1 MGTKRLSK
9 SSRTKK
15 VLENKEI
22 TSVEKTNA
30 AISSKEEKICIP
42 LPKLETQK
50 VCVNLPKIE
59 VETQKVCFDLPKIPT
74 KGCDCP
80 PPQMRCRPRQ
90 EKVIARA
97 VIPKSEIASSIGGPL
112 SIREIEIG
120 EISIPSLKLKDF
132 SGTFKYDSCKA
143 KNVELEITLSI
154 STTFSGNIDL
164 PWPLCWED
172 FCYGVSGGVN
182 FASYVEKQTLG
193 DVVFGAGSFSMFSSA
208 TNIGPFSM
216 TAEPIGKTEIDQ
228 VTAEN
233 IQMQCTS
240 IPIDTPLGINIGLC
254 LPIPNPTGPN
264 DIATDLTSIDEMDS
278 MGISSPY
285 ASMKDIKALNITI
298 PSVTTQAFEAQS
310 NTALSI
316 STSKKMYGSGV
327 TLIGDADR
335 AHINGVLTL
344 NITKII
350 MRIKGGLEF
359 SNLSGTVTTSSAI
372 AQKLDLS
379 LVLKGIKIKGLNLC
393 GMKIPEIE
401 VVM

>member
-1 MGTKRLSK
+1 LSK
-9 SSRTKK
+9 SSKTKK
-15 VLENKEI
+15 VLDSKEI
-22 TSVEKTNA
+22 IFVEKTNA
-30 AISSKEEKICIP
+30 TIASRDEKICIP
-42 LPKLETQK
+42 LPKVETQK
-50 VCVNLPKIE
+50 VCVNIPKIN

-112 SIREIEIG
+112 TVAEIEIG
-120 EISIPSLKLKDF
+120 EISIPSLRLRDF

-143 KNVELEITLSI
+143 KNVELELTLSI
-154 STTFSGNIDL
+154 STTFSGAIDL
-164 PWPLCWED
+164 PWPLCWSD

-182 FASYVEKQTLG
+182 FDSYVEKQTLG
-193 DVVFGAGSFSMFSSA
+193 DVVFGAGSFSMFSA
-208 TNIGPFSM
+208 ITNIAPFSM
-216 TAEPIGKTEIDQ
+216 IAEPIKETKIDQ
-228 VTAEN
+228 VTADN
-233 IQMQCTS
+233 IQMKCTS
-240 IPIDTPLGINIGLC
+240 IPIDTPFGINIGLC
-254 LPIPNPTGPN
+254 LPIPNPMGPN
-264 DIATDLTSIDEMDS
+264 DIATDLTTIDEMDS
-278 MGISSPY
+278 TGISSPQ

-310 NTALSI
+310 KTALTL
-316 STSKKMYGSGV
+316 STSKQMYGSGV

-335 AHINGVLTL
+335 AHITGVLTL
-344 NITKII
+344 NITKMI
-350 MRIKGGLEF
+350 MRVRGGLEF
-359 SNLSGTVTTSSAI
+359 SNLSGAVTTNSAI
-372 AQKLDLS
+372 ADKLDLS

>member
-1 MGTKRLSK
+1 MSK
-9 SSRTKK
+9 SSRTRKIL
-15 VLENKEI
+15 VTKEV

-30 AISSKEEKICIP
+30 AIASLEEKICIP

-59 VETQKVCFDLPKIPT
+59 VNTQKVCFDLPKIPT

-112 SIREIEIG
+112 TIAEIEIG
-120 EISIPSLKLKDF
+120 EISIPNLQLRDF

-164 PWPLCWED
+164 PWPLCWSD

-182 FASYVEKQTLG
+182 FNSYVEKQTLG
-193 DVVFGAGSFSMFSSA
+193 DVVFGAGQFSMFSVTTS
-208 TNIGPFSM
+208 ISPFSM
-216 TAEPIGKTEIDQ
+216 IANPIKETKIDQ
-228 VTAEN
+228 VTADN
-233 IQMQCTS
+233 IQMKCTS

-264 DIATDLTSIDEMDS
+264 DIATDLTTIDEMDS
-278 MGISSPY
+278 TGISSSK
-285 ASMKDIKALNITI
+285 ASMKDIKALNVTI
-298 PSVTTQAFEAQS
+298 PSVTTQAFDAES
-310 NTALSI
+310 KTALTI
-316 STSKKMYGSGV
+316 STSKQMYGSGV

-335 AHINGVLTL
+335 AHITGVLTL
-344 NITKII
+344 HITKMV
-350 MRIKGGLEF
+350 MRVKGGLEF
-359 SNLSGTVTTSSAI
+359 SNLSGTVTTGSAI
-372 AQKLDLS
+372 TDKLDLS

>member
-1 MGTKRLSK
+1 LSK

-15 VLENKEI
+15 ILDAKEI

-30 AISSKEEKICIP
+30 TIASKDEKICIQ
-42 LPKLETQK
+42 LPKMETQK
-50 VCVNLPKIE
+50 VCVNLPKIN
-59 VETQKVCFDLPKIPT
+59 VDTQKVCFDLPKIPT

-112 SIREIEIG
+112 SVAEIEIG
-120 EISIPSLKLKDF
+120 EISIPNLKLRDF

-143 KNVELEITLSI
+143 KNVELELTLSI

-164 PWPLCWED
+164 PWPLCWSD

-182 FASYVEKQTLG
+182 FDSYVEKQTLG
-193 DVVFGAGSFSMFSSA
+193 DVVFGAGSFSMFSA
-208 TNIGPFSM
+208 ITGIGPFSM
-216 TAEPIGKTEIDQ
+216 TAEPIKETKIDQ
-228 VTAEN
+228 VTTDN
-233 IQMQCTS
+233 IQMKCTS

-254 LPIPNPTGPN
+254 LPIPNPMGPN
-264 DIATDLTSIDEMDS
+264 DIATDQTTIDEMDS
-278 MGISSPY
+278 TGISSPQ

-298 PSVTTQAFEAQS
+298 PSVTTQGFEAQS
-310 NTALSI
+310 KTALSL
-316 STSKKMYGSGV
+316 STAKQMYGSGV

-335 AHINGVLTL
+335 AHITGVLTL
-344 NITKII
+344 NITKMI
-350 MRIKGGLEF
+350 MRVRGGLEF
-359 SNLSGTVTTSSAI
+359 SNLSGTVTTDSAI
-372 AQKLDLS
+372 ADKLDLS

>member
-1 MGTKRLSK
+1 LSK
-9 SSRTKK
+9 SSKTKK
-15 VLENKEI
+15 VLNAKEI

-30 AISSKEEKICIP
+30 AIASKDETTIGG

-50 VCVNLPKIE
+50 VCVNIPKISLD
-59 VETQKVCFDLPKIPT
+59 TQKVCFDLPKIPT

-112 SIREIEIG
+112 TVGEIEIG
-120 EISIPSLKLKDF
+120 EISIPNLGLRDF
-132 SGTFKYDSCKA
+132 SGTFKYDKCVA

-154 STTFSGNIDL
+154 GTTFSGAIDL
-164 PWPLCWED
+164 PWPLCWSD

-182 FASYVEKQTLG
+182 FDSYVEKQTLG
-193 DVVFGAGSFSMFSSA
+193 DVTFGAGGFSMFSA
-208 TNIGPFSM
+208 ITGIGPFSM
-216 TAEPIGKTEIDQ
+216 TANPIKETKIDQ
-228 VTAEN
+228 VTADN
-233 IQMQCTS
+233 IQMKCTS
-240 IPIDTPLGINIGLC
+240 IPIDTPFGINIGLC

-264 DIATDLTSIDEMDS
+264 DIATDLTTIDEMDS
-278 MGISSPY
+278 TGISSPQ
-285 ASMKDIKALNITI
+285 ASMKNIKALNVTI
-298 PSVTTQAFEAQS
+298 PSVVTQPFEAQS
-310 NTALSI
+310 KTALSI
-316 STSKKMYGSGV
+316 STSKVMFGPGV

-335 AHINGVLTL
+335 AHITGVLTL
-344 NITKII
+344 NISKMI
-350 MRIKGGLEF
+350 MRVRGGLEF
-359 SNLSGTVTTSSAI
+359 TKLSGTVTTDSAI
-372 AQKLDLS
+372 ADKLDLS

>member
-1 MGTKRLSK
+1 LSK

-15 VLENKEI
+15 VLVAKEI
-22 TSVEKTNA
+22 KSVEKTNA
-30 AISSKEEKICIP
+30 TIASRDEKVCIP
-42 LPKLETQK
+42 LPKVETQK
-50 VCVNLPKIE
+50 VCVKIPKIQ
-59 VETQKVCFDLPKIPT
+59 VETQEVCFNLPKIPT

-80 PPQMRCRPRQ
+80 PPQMRCRREQ
-90 EKVIARA
+90 KVTTRA

-112 SIREIEIG
+112 TVAEIEIG
-120 EISIPSLKLKDF
+120 EISIPNLRLRDF

-143 KNVELEITLSI
+143 KNVELELTLSI

-164 PWPLCWED
+164 PWPLCWSD

-182 FASYVEKQTLG
+182 FDSYVEKQTLG
-193 DVVFGAGSFSMFSSA
+193 DVLFGAGQFTMFSA
-208 TNIGPFSM
+208 TTGIAPFSM
-216 TAEPIGKTEIDQ
+216 TADPIKETKIDQ
-228 VTAEN
+228 VTADN
-233 IQMQCTS
+233 IQMKCTN

-264 DIATDLTSIDEMDS
+264 DIATDLTTIDEMDS
-278 MGISSPY
+278 TGILSPQ

-310 NTALSI
+310 KTALTL
-316 STSKKMYGSGV
+316 STSKQMYGTGV
-327 TLIGDADR
+327 TLIGDADK
-335 AHINGVLTL
+335 AHITGVLTL
-344 NITKII
+344 NISKMV
-350 MRIKGGLEF
+350 MRVKGGLEF
-359 SNLSGTVTTSSAI
+359 SNLSGTVTTDSAI
-372 AQKLDLS
+372 ADKLDLS

>member
-1 MGTKRLSK
+1 LSK
-9 SSRTKK
+9 TSKTKK
-15 VLENKEI
+15 VLATKEI
-22 TSVEKTNA
+22 ASVEKTNA
-30 AISSKEEKICIP
+30 TTSSQDEKICIP
-42 LPKLETQK
+42 IPKVETQK
-50 VCVNLPKIE
+50 VCLNIPKIQ
-59 VETQKVCFDLPKIPT
+59 VESEKFCFDLPKIPT

-80 PPQMRCRPRQ
+80 PPQIRCRRDQ
-90 EKVIARA
+90 KVTTRA

-112 SIREIEIG
+112 SIAEIEIG
-120 EISIPSLKLKDF
+120 EISIPNLGLKNF

-164 PWPLCWED
+164 PWPICWSD

-182 FASYVEKQTLG
+182 FDSYLEKHTLG
-193 DVVFGAGSFSMFSSA
+193 DVTFGAGQFTMFSAS

-216 TAEPIGKTEIDQ
+216 TADPIRETKIDE
-228 VTAEN
+228 VTADN
-233 IQMQCTS
+233 IQMKCTS
-240 IPIDTPLGINIGLC
+240 IPIDTPLGISIGLC

-264 DIATDLTSIDEMDS
+264 DVATDMTTIDEMDS
-278 MGISSPY
+278 TGISSPK

-298 PSVTTQAFEAQS
+298 PSVTTQAFEAES
-310 NTALSI
+310 KTALTI
-316 STSKKMYGSGV
+316 STSKQMYGTGV

-335 AHINGVLTL
+335 AHITGTL
-344 NITKII
+344 NLHVTNMVMKV
-350 MRIKGGLEF
+350 RGGLEF
-359 SNLSGTVTTSSAI
+359 SNLSGTVTTDSAI
-372 AQKLDLS
+372 ATKLDLS

>member
-1 MGTKRLSK
+1 MSK
-9 SSRTKK
+9 TSKTKK
-15 VLENKEI
+15 VLKAKEI
-22 TSVEKTNA
+22 TSVEKINA
-30 AISSKEEKICIP
+30 TTESQDEKICIP
-42 LPKLETQK
+42 IPKVETQK
-50 VCVNLPKIE
+50 VCLNIPKIQ
-59 VETQKVCFDLPKIPT
+59 VESEKFCFDLPKIPT

-80 PPQMRCRPRQ
+80 PPQMRCRRDQ
-90 EKVIARA
+90 KVTTRA

-112 SIREIEIG
+112 SIAEIEIG
-120 EISIPSLKLKDF
+120 EISIPNLGLKNF

-164 PWPLCWED
+164 PWPICWSD

-182 FASYVEKQTLG
+182 FDSYLEKHTLG
-193 DVVFGAGSFSMFSSA
+193 DVTFGAGQFTMFSAS

-216 TAEPIGKTEIDQ
+216 TADPIRETKIDE
-228 VTAEN
+228 VTADN
-233 IQMQCTS
+233 IQMKCTS
-240 IPIDTPLGINIGLC
+240 IPIDTPLGISIGLC

-264 DIATDLTSIDEMDS
+264 DVATDMTTIDEMDS
-278 MGISSPY
+278 TGISSPK

-298 PSVTTQAFEAQS
+298 PSVTTQAFEAES
-310 NTALSI
+310 KTALTI
-316 STSKKMYGSGV
+316 STSKQMYGTGV

-335 AHINGVLTL
+335 AHITGTL
-344 NITKII
+344 NLHVTNMVMKV
-350 MRIKGGLEF
+350 RGGLEF
-359 SNLSGTVTTSSAI
+359 SNLSGTVTTDSAI
-372 AQKLDLS
+372 ATKLDLS

>member
-1 MGTKRLSK
+1 MSK

-15 VLENKEI
+15 VLDAKEI

-30 AISSKEEKICIP
+30 AIASRDEKICIP
-42 LPKLETQK
+42 LPKVETQK
-50 VCVNLPKIE
+50 VCVNLPKIN
-59 VETQKVCFDLPKIPT
+59 VDTQKVCFDLPKIPT

-112 SIREIEIG
+112 SVAEIEIG
-120 EISIPSLKLKDF
+120 EISIPNLRLRDF

-143 KNVELEITLSI
+143 KNVELELTLSI

-164 PWPLCWED
+164 PWPLCWSD

-182 FASYVEKQTLG
+182 FDSYVEKQTLG
-193 DVVFGAGSFSMFSSA
+193 DVVFGAGSFSMFSA
-208 TNIGPFSM
+208 LTNIAPFSM
-216 TAEPIGKTEIDQ
+216 TADPIKETKIDQ
-228 VTAEN
+228 VTADN
-233 IQMQCTS
+233 IQMKCTS

-264 DIATDLTSIDEMDS
+264 DIATDQTTIDEMDS
-278 MGISSPY
+278 TGISSPQ

-310 NTALSI
+310 KTALSL
-316 STSKKMYGSGV
+316 STSKQMYGSGV

-335 AHINGVLTL
+335 AHITGVLTL
-344 NITKII
+344 NITKMI
-350 MRIKGGLEF
+350 MRVRGGLEF
-359 SNLSGTVTTSSAI
+359 SNLSGTVTTDSAI
-372 AQKLDLS
+372 ADKLDLS